1 LNDDIVV
8 DPKVFEK
15 SKIHPTIIEQVR
27 QQMMAQSHLN
37 RPKGKAKKKWQE
49 IVRMSDTRFAVNCH
63 KENDKTVMTG
73 IRYALR
79 KKT

>member
-1 LNDDIVV
+1 MYDDVVV
-8 DPKVFEK
+8 DPEVFEK

-27 QQMMAQSHLN
+27 QQMMAQGDPN

-49 IVRMSDTRFAVNCH
+49 IVRLSGTRYAVNCH
-63 KENDKTVMTG
+63 KENDKTVITG
-73 IRYALR
+73 MRQALR